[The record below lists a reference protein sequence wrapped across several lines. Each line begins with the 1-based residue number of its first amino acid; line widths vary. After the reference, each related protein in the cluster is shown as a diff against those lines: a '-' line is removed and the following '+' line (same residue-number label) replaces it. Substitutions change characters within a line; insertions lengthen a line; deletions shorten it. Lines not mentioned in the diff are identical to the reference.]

1 MKFFLDENF
10 PKTAAVAL
18 GNMGHEVFD
27 LRGTSEE
34 GAADDRIFAVA
45 QELGAV
51 FLTTDR
57 DFFHTIPYLH
67 ETHCGIIV
75 IALKKPNRAAIM
87 EKLFWIL
94 NRLKPGDFTNRAIQ
108 LRDRAWI
115 AIPPIHPGDEPV

>member
-10 PKTAAVAL
+10 PKTATVSL
-18 GNMGHEVFD
+18 GNMGHQVFD
-27 LRGTSEE
+27 LRGTAEE
-34 GAADDRIFAVA
+34 GAADDRIFAAA
-45 QELGAV
+45 QNLGAV

-57 DFFHTIPYLH
+57 DFFHTIPHLH

-94 NRLKPGDFTNRAIQ
+94 NRLKPEDFTNRAIQ

-115 AIPPIHPGDEPV
+115 AKPPIQLTDESV